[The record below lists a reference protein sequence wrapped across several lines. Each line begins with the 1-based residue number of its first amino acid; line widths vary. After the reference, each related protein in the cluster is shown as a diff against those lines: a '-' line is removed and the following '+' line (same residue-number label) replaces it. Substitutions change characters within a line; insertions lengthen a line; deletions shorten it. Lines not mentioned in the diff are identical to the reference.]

1 MARITRARW
10 WLAAGV
16 ILTTVVTVGT
26 ASSLSVTSSNLTS
39 YRTCVIQGY
48 PSTATAESDSMV
60 QQDNTGTNYG
70 TATTMEVQSRSS
82 NKNHR
87 GFVKFDLTKCSPA
100 IASTASV
107 KLATLRVLVSALA
120 SSCRTDDVWRV
131 TATWT
136 EAGIT
141 WTNQPGVAAAATS
154 SAAVGTGPCANST
167 ANGYVNWDVTADA
180 ATFVAG
186 TATNFGWMVRDRT
199 ENSSGTNLNTYVTK
213 DAGVLGS
220 APQLVINY
228 S

>member
-16 ILTTVVTVGT
+16 ILTTVVTVGM

-48 PSTATAESDSMV
+48 PATATAESDSMV

-70 TATTMEVQSRSS
+70 TATTMEVQSRST

-87 GFVKFDLTKCSPA
+87 GFVKFDLSKCSPT

-120 SSCRTDDVWRV
+120 SSCRTDDVYRV

-136 EAGIT
+136 ETAIT
-141 WTNQPGVAAAATS
+141 WTNQPATS
-154 SAAVGTGPCANST
+154 GTATGSANVGATPCANST
-167 ANGYVNWDVTADA
+167 TNGYVNWDVTADA
-180 ATFVAG
+180 STFVAG

-199 ENSSGTNLNTYVTK
+199 ENSSGTNLNTYTTK
-213 DAGVLGS
+213 DAGFLGS
-220 APQLVINY
+220 APELVINY